1 MYQSYSYDSKAK
13 YKYKPCEINT
23 DERHRVEIFD
33 SELHQSIAYINDT
46 LLQEAQEKIK
56 TRKAKK
62 HMERRLKRQ
71 NGVTNEESM
80 LGFMVSGLET
90 TKSYKILKSYILV
103 YMYELKNSREG
114 EKRTTVIQKHN
125 FF

>member
-1 MYQSYSYDSKAK
+1 
-13 YKYKPCEINT
+13 
-23 DERHRVEIFD
+23 
-33 SELHQSIAYINDT
+33 
-46 LLQEAQEKIK
+46 
-56 TRKAKK
+56 
-62 HMERRLKRQ
+62 MERRLKRQ